1 MSSSAITGPVFSD
14 NKRAPS
20 GTAAAPSF
28 AFNASTGTGVYLVSA
43 DVLGL
48 STAGVQRV
56 VVDASGNVGVGT
68 GSPAVPL
75 DVVASNSS
83 ALHLKLRG
91 RASDSVGQMEF
102 WNNTNTTRYG
112 YIGVDSTAVNIST
125 SGSIPLLLGTN
136 ATERARLDASGN
148 LLVGATSSVTG
159 TGASISTAGRNVGC
173 TLSVQAH
180 NGAGFDPLLYLEAPG
195 VSGSYIWTSRA
206 NSQLRLSSGSQT
218 NGVSLAA
225 SGTSWG
231 SFSDERLKTDLVPIE
246 DAAYKITQLRAVI
259 GRYKTD
265 SEEKRR
271 PFLIAQD
278 VQKVLPEAVYQNS
291 EDDDT
296 LSLAYTEVVPLL
308 VAAVKEQQEII
319 GKLEARLAALE
330 AK

>member
-1 MSSSAITGPVFSD
+1 M
-14 NKRAPS
+14 
-20 GTAAAPSF
+20 
-28 AFNASTGTGVYLVSA
+28 
-43 DVLGL
+43 
-48 STAGVQRV
+48 
-56 VVDASGNVGVGT
+56 
-68 GSPAVPL
+68 
-75 DVVASNSS
+75 
-83 ALHLKLRG
+83 
-91 RASDSVGQMEF
+91 
-102 WNNTNTTRYG
+102 
-112 YIGVDSTAVNIST
+112 
-125 SGSIPLLLGTN
+125 
-136 ATERARLDASGN
+136 
-148 LLVGATSSVTG
+148 GATSSVTG

-319 GKLEARLAALE
+319 EKLEARLAALE